1 MAKGYWMAHVDISDP
16 EGYKL
21 YQAANS
27 EPFQQFGARFLV
39 RAGENQQVEG
49 SVRSRH
55 VIIEFPS
62 YQQALDC
69 YHSFG
74 YQNAKALREHAGVA
88 DIVVVEGYEGPQ
100 PGE

>member
-16 EGYKL
+16 DGYKL
-21 YQAANS
+21 YQAANA
-27 EPFQQFGARFLV
+27 EPFKQYGAKFLV
-39 RAGENQQVEG
+39 RAGDNQQVEG

-74 YQNAKALREHAGVA
+74 YQNAKALREPAGIA
-88 DIVVVEGYEGPQ
+88 DIFIVEGYEGIQ
-100 PGE
+100 P

>member
-16 EGYKL
+16 DGYKL
-21 YQAANS
+21 YQAANA
-27 EPFQQFGARFLV
+27 EPFQQYGAKFFG

-62 YQQALDC
+62 YQRLWIATTHLATKMLKLYVSMPAL
-69 YHSFG
+69 
-74 YQNAKALREHAGVA
+74 Q
-88 DIVVVEGYEGPQ
+88 I
-100 PGE
+100 